1 MRKNKIMSI
10 LLSVIIAFGL
20 WLYVVT
26 FVSSE
31 ATNTIAN
38 IPIALVGETA
48 LTERSLMITEIDD
61 DAVNLTLTG
70 SRSDLGKVNN
80 GNITLKVDLTKILD
94 PGVHELEYDIS
105 YPGDVSN
112 NAFSVDSKYPATI
125 KITVEKRMPKEVPVQ
140 VIYSGSVPEGYLVD
154 KENAVLDFTT
164 VSVIGPS
171 SVVELIDHAKIEV
184 DLEDQT
190 ESISAVYRYT
200 LCDAEGEPVDVEQVT
215 TNAAEVRLELSIK
228 RFEEI
233 PLVVTAVYGGG
244 AESHTTNISIEPK
257 SIKVS
262 GSEAALAD
270 LTEYI
275 LGTID
280 LATITEDTEV
290 TFPITMPEGVTNLS
304 GIDEATVKI
313 SFIGLSMKEFTVN
326 QIQVINVPTGMDY
339 ELLNQAIK
347 VILRGET
354 ALINSIKPED
364 IIVTVDLANKELGAS
379 TVKATITVKGDKY
392 AEVGAVGS
400 YSVSVTL
407 SEKVPE

>member
-1 MRKNKIMSI
+1 MQKNKLMSM
-10 LLSVIIAFGL
+10 LLSVVIAFGL

-61 DAVNLTLTG
+61 DNVNLTLTG

-125 KITVEKRMPKEVPVQ
+125 KITVDKRLPKEVPVQ
-140 VIYSGSVPEGYLVD
+140 IIYNGSVPEGYLVD
-154 KENAVLDFTT
+154 RENAVLDYTMI
-164 VSVIGPS
+164 SVIGPG

-184 DLEDQT
+184 DLEDRT
-190 ESISAVYRYT
+190 ESISEVFRYT
-200 LCDAEGEPVDVEQVT
+200 LCDKEGEPVDVEQVT
-215 TNAAEVRLELSIK
+215 TNVGEVRMELSIK

-233 PLVVTAVYGGG
+233 PLVLTPIYGGG
-244 AESHTTNISIEPK
+244 AESHTTNISVEPK
-257 SIKVS
+257 NIKVS

-280 LATITEDTEV
+280 LATITEDTEM

-313 SFIGLSMKEFTVN
+313 KFIGLSMKEFTVS
-326 QIQVINVPTGMDY
+326 QLDVVNVPAGMDY
-339 ELLNQAIK
+339 ELLNQALK
-347 VILRGET
+347 VTLRGET
-354 ALINSIKPED
+354 ALINSIEPED
-364 IIVTVDLANKELGAS
+364 ILVTVDLAYKEAGTY
-379 TVKATITVKGDKY
+379 TVKATIRVKGDKY

-400 YSVSVTL
+400 YSVTVTL
-407 SEKVPE
+407 TPQESA

>member
-1 MRKNKIMSI
+1 MRKNKFMSM
-10 LLSVIIAFGL
+10 LLSVVIAFGL

-31 ATNTIAN
+31 STNTIPN

-48 LTERSLMITEIDD
+48 LAERNLMITSIDD
-61 DAVNLTLTG
+61 DNVNMTLTG

-80 GNITLKVDLTKILD
+80 GNIILKVDLTKIMD
-94 PGVHELEYDIS
+94 PGVHELEYGIS
-105 YPGDVSN
+105 FPGDVPN
-112 NAFSVDSKYPATI
+112 NAFSIDSKYPATI

-140 VIYSGSVPEGYLVD
+140 ILFTGSVPEGYLVD
-154 KENAVLDFTT
+154 KENAVLDYTMI
-164 VSVIGPS
+164 SVVGPS

-184 DLEDQT
+184 DLSEKT
-190 ESISAVYRYT
+190 ESISEVYRYT
-200 LCDAEGEPVDVEQVT
+200 LCDKEGEPVDVEQVI
-215 TNAAEVRLELSIK
+215 TNVGEVRMELSIK

-233 PLVVTAVYGGG
+233 PLVVTPVYGGG
-244 AESHTTNISIEPK
+244 AQSHTTNISIEPK
-257 SIKVS
+257 NIKVS

-270 LTEYI
+270 LTEYL

-280 LATITEDTEV
+280 LATITEDTEM
-290 TFPITMPEGVTNLS
+290 TFPIALPEGVTNLS

-313 SFIGLSMKEFTVN
+313 RFIGLSMKEFTVS
-326 QIQVINVPTGMDY
+326 QIDVINVPAGMDY

-347 VILRGET
+347 VTLRGET
-354 ALINSIKPED
+354 ALINSIDPED
-364 IIVTVDLANKELGAS
+364 ILVTVDLAYNEPGTY
-379 TVKATITVKGDKY
+379 TVKASIQVKGDKY

-407 SEKVPE
+407 SQQEPA